1 MKRLLLVFGIFGSF
15 ILKAQQPPAS
25 WVINPNDWNY
35 QMMIT
40 TILEVENSFSLDTN
54 DVLAAF
60 IDGQIR
66 GVVQNNTVSNGQNH
80 ALLLVYNDQF
90 MGGDTI
96 DFQIYDSSQD
106 SVFLTRNKVAF
117 VHSNLVGTL
126 VNPYKVFTNYA
137 PDSLW
142 LADASFMENHPIS
155 APLTAIF
162 SSDEDLMDT
171 AYYSLVGGLGDD
183 DNASFSLSN
192 GSLFSNTPL
201 DYEMQSQYSIRL
213 EVNDSNGGVYQT
225 PLILSVKDTNESPF
239 AIDPL
244 VAVVKE
250 NRPRG
255 TLIDLLH
262 TSDPDTLD
270 GHSYSILSTLNSI
283 DTLFAVSL
291 DSLKSNY
298 VFDFELQNEYKLP
311 ILTND
316 GDGGTYLDTVQI
328 SIEDVNEAP
337 YFERDTVRIVEGFVI
352 STGYSIPFRD
362 FDSNTLAESLLLNH
376 RDVFSLSLGGQLSL
390 IRPLD
395 FENDSL
401 YELHVRVQDPL
412 DTILFNVDT
421 LIIQVINAREAELHG
436 NTIIT
441 PNGDGLNDVFKIHD
455 PSIYAEYTL
464 TIYSSSGF
472 MVYQKFHYD
481 NSWDGRTSAGIELP
495 EGAYY
500 YSLKSEL
507 LEDDYS
513 YSGSITLIR

>member
-1 MKRLLLVFGIFGSF
+1 MKRLLLILGVLGSF
-15 ILKAQQPPAS
+15 VLSAQQPPSS
-25 WVINPNDWNY
+25 WTINPNDWDY

-40 TILEVENSFSLDTN
+40 TVLEVENSLSIDSN

-66 GVVQNNTVSNGQNH
+66 GVVQNNTLSNGQNH

-155 APLTAIF
+155 APLTAIL
-162 SSDEDLMDT
+162 SSDLDVMDT
-171 AYYSLVGGLGDD
+171 AYYSLVAGLGDD
-183 DNASFSLSN
+183 DNTSFTLSN

-201 DYEMQSQYSIRL
+201 DYELQSQYSIRL

-225 PLILSVKDTNESPF
+225 PIMLSVKDTNESPF

-244 VAVVKE
+244 AVAVKE
-250 NRPRG
+250 NRPIG
-255 TLIDLLH
+255 TLIDRLH

-270 GHSYSILSTLNSI
+270 GHSYMILSAVNAI
-283 DTLFAVSL
+283 DTLFDISL
-291 DSLKSNY
+291 DSLQTNFI
-298 VFDFELQNEYKLP
+298 FDYESSNEYKLP
-311 ILTND
+311 ILTDD
-316 GDGGTYLDTVQI
+316 GDGGTYLDTVQV

-337 YFERDTVRIVEGFVI
+337 YFDKDTVQIVEGFVV
-352 STGYSIPFRD
+352 STGYKISFQD
-362 FDSNTLAESLLLNH
+362 FDFNVQAESILLNEL
-376 RDVFSLSLGGQLSL
+376 DVFSMSLDGQLSL
-390 IRPLD
+390 NRALD
-395 FENDSL
+395 FEKDSL
-401 YELHVRVQDPL
+401 YELQIRVQDPL
-412 DTILFNVDT
+412 DTGLFNVDT
-421 LIIQVINAREAELHG
+421 LVVQVTNIREAELHA

-441 PNGDGLNDVFKIHD
+441 PNNDGINDVFKIHD
-455 PSIYAEYTL
+455 PSIYKDYTL

-472 MVYQKFHYD
+472 LVYQKYHYD
-481 NSWDGRTSAGIELP
+481 NSWDGRTSSGVELP

-500 YSLKSEL
+500 YSLKSEV
-507 LEDDYS
+507 LENDYS